1 MNFDFPSDYLEYQ
14 KKVKEFAQ
22 NHLNDNVQQRDRQS
36 IFAEDLWQKCADFG
50 IQGLAAPA
58 KYGGS
63 FEDVNLQRATLA
75 MSGIGYG
82 CKDNGLGLTLNAH
95 MWSVMMTITEFGT
108 ETQKEKYL
116 PKMSDGTWIGCHA
129 LSEEDSGSDVFN
141 MQTTAIREGD
151 YYVLNGKKVWVTLSP
166 NADIAI
172 VFALTNPKVGKW
184 GVSAFII
191 ESDTEGYNPT
201 SNQGKMGMR
210 TAPFGSITFND
221 CKVPV
226 ENRIGEEG
234 AGMSISNYSLEYDR
248 CFILASVIGA
258 MERQI
263 EEAVDYAKKRKQ
275 FGKPIG
281 EFQAVSHRIADMKL
295 RLETSKLLLFKL
307 AWLKD
312 NGESVPMD
320 SALLKLQLSESAVSN
335 SLDFIRI
342 FGAKGYVS
350 EFGIERNLRDV
361 VGSLILAGTSDI
373 QKNIIAKMLMF

>member
-1 MNFDFPSDYLEYQ
+1 MNFDFPLEYLEYQ

-22 NHLNDNVQQRDRQS
+22 NHLNDNVQQRDRES
-36 IFAEDLWQKCADFG
+36 VFAEDLWQKCADFG

-63 FEDVNLQRATLA
+63 FKKVELQRAILA
-75 MSGIGYG
+75 MIGLGYG
-82 CKDNGLGLTLNAH
+82 CLDNGLGLTLNAH

-108 ETQKEKYL
+108 EEQKEKYL
-116 PKMSDGTWIGCHA
+116 PKLSNGSWIGCHA
-129 LSEEDSGSDVFN
+129 LSEEGSGSDVFN

-151 YYVLNGKKVWVTLSP
+151 FYVLNGKKVWVTLAP

-191 ESDTEGYNPT
+191 ESNIVGYT
-201 SNQGKMGMR
+201 ASANQEKMGMR
-210 TAPFGSITFND
+210 TASFGTITFTD

-226 ENRIGEEG
+226 ENRIGQEG

-258 MERQI
+258 MDRQI
-263 EEAVDYAKKRKQ
+263 EECITYAKERKQ
-275 FGKPIG
+275 FGKPIA
-281 EFQAVSHRIADMKL
+281 EFQAVSHRIAEMKL
-295 RLETSKLLLFKL
+295 RLETSKLLLYKL
-307 AWLKD
+307 AWLKEK
-312 NGESVPMD
+312 GETAPMD

-335 SLDFIRI
+335 SLDLIRI
-342 FGAKGYVS
+342 FGAKGYVT

-361 VGSLILAGTSDI
+361 VGSVILAGTSDI
-373 QKNIIAKMLMF
+373 QKNIIAKMLVF

>member
-1 MNFDFPSDYLEYQ
+1 MNFDFPIEYLEYQ

-22 NHLNDNVQQRDRQS
+22 NHLNDNVQQRDRES
-36 IFAEDLWQKCADFG
+36 VFAEDLWQKCADFG

-63 FEDVNLQRATLA
+63 FEKIDLQRAILA
-75 MSGIGYG
+75 MSGLGYG
-82 CKDNGLGLTLNAH
+82 CLDNGLGLTLNAH

-108 ETQKEKYL
+108 EAQKEKYL
-116 PKMSDGTWIGCHA
+116 PKLCNGSWIGCHA
-129 LSEEDSGSDVFN
+129 LSEEKSGSDVFN

-151 YYVLNGKKVWVTLSP
+151 FYILNGKKVWVTLGP

-191 ESDTEGYNPT
+191 ESSIAGYKV
-201 SNQGKMGMR
+201 SANQEKMGMR
-210 TAPFGSITFND
+210 TAPFGSITFAD
-221 CKVPV
+221 CKVPI

-248 CFILASVIGA
+248 CFILASVIGT

-263 EEAVDYAKKRKQ
+263 EGAVTYAKERKQ
-275 FGKPIG
+275 FGKPIA
-281 EFQAVSHRIADMKL
+281 EYQAVSHRIAEMKL
-295 RLETSKLLLFKL
+295 RLETSRLLLCKL
-307 AWLKD
+307 AWLKEK
-312 NGESVPMD
+312 GKTAPMD
-320 SALLKLQLSESAVSN
+320 SALLKLQLSESAVAN

-342 FGAKGYVS
+342 YGAKGYVT

-361 VGSLILAGTSDI
+361 VGSVILAGTSDI
-373 QKNIIAKMLMF
+373 QKNIVAKMLGL